1 MYEQKAKQHCEYYF
15 SMNKNVRVIMYF
27 SKKKQKKSDP
37 LNIYTGKT
45 ASPE

>member
-15 SMNKNVRVIMYF
+15 SMNKNVIMYF
-27 SKKKQKKSDP
+27 SKKKKCDP

>member
-15 SMNKNVRVIMYF
+15 SMNKNVKVMMYF
-27 SKKKQKKSDP
+27 SKKKCDP

-45 ASPE
+45 ASPK